1 MSKQVNVTMSE
12 KLHQKLEKIA
22 EEEGYTSVPELIRE
36 IVRDWLKEYEGREAT
51 KKETVLQPQEV
62 TA

>member
-1 MSKQVNVTMSE
+1 MGKQVNVVMSE
-12 KLHQKLEKIA
+12 KMYKRLEGIA
-22 EEEGYTSVPELIRE
+22 KKEDYTSVPELIRE

-51 KKETVLQPQEV
+51 KKEAVLQPQEV